1 MQKIKFKIAYKPLST
16 EQVNK
21 HKDFDALMGMYAA
34 APQLNFFQK
43 LFKNKWIMFSSGIII
58 GGLIATVIALNS
70 TDKSPDTIA
79 QNNSSDNT
87 QTITQTPTTVIEEN
101 QIDEQTTVIT
111 EEPVINNASPVIE
124 HSAEV
129 ETLAATTQSEQYEK
143 VANSTTVAN
152 DIVAN
157 KKIDETTN
165 KNDLGLTPISNDVVL
180 SNTEKPDV
188 QNPEVDLNK
197 NNITPNTTSISQRTL
212 QQTEKITP
220 FELQAYKFNVEQK
233 AIEISI
239 VKPGAVA
246 ELLLTQQQS
255 ATNNTTKNQ
264 TITQSPT
271 NNSKTLAQTPD
282 TSVLVAK
289 VSEVAALALKI
300 EKKADALFEQIT
312 KSNQTK
318 NDTTTIVS
326 NNVIPDSVGD
336 NNEAKTIAPATFK
349 NRYAQLSFVTPVSSN
364 GIDGY
369 KYYHHFSVNMIQGY
383 NGAVQ
388 GLEVGG
394 VLNADKGYVIGG
406 QFAGV
411 GNVIGGDLTGMQ
423 GAGVF
428 NFARSTFGMQYSGVA
443 NYSKSGMR
451 GMQGAGIANY
461 SGGQVD
467 GMQAAGIINI
477 ASGTNYS
484 GKLMQAAGVIN
495 IATSNDLLG
504 LQASGIVNVANNIT
518 GAQIGLIN
526 LAKNVKGTQIG
537 LINIADTIDG
547 VAIGLLS
554 FSRNGIFDVEVYN
567 SDLFLANIALRFG
580 SPYVYNTFA
589 FGINPAADTMQYG
602 YGFGIGGHIP
612 VVNKFAVDV
621 DGMIWN
627 TFEDNF
633 DFNYDYV
640 HLLNQF
646 RVMPSYSITKY
657 LSVYG
662 GPVINVEVYDND
674 YTPFKENTFAS
685 YEGLNVTTG
694 LSLGYVVGIR
704 LF

>member
-1 MQKIKFKIAYKPLST
+1 MQKIKFKIAYKPLSA

-43 LFKNKWIMFSSGIII
+43 LFKNKWIMFSSGIIL

-70 TDKSPDTIA
+70 TDKSPVTIA
-79 QNNSSDNT
+79 QNNTTNQT
-87 QTITQTPTTVIEEN
+87 QTITKTPATVSEEN
-101 QIDEQTTVIT
+101 QNVESTVVIKDENLQGNSNTNINNSADNNTLGAATQDEQF
-111 EEPVINNASPVIE
+111 
-124 HSAEV
+124 
-129 ETLAATTQSEQYEK
+129 
-143 VANSTTVAN
+143 
-152 DIVAN
+152 
-157 KKIDETTN
+157 KKIENTTTN
-165 KNDLGLTPISNDVVL
+165 TNDVVPEKNFEEITINNNIEPTN
-180 SNTEKPDV
+180 SSVNVNTIATENDDV
-188 QNPEVDLNK
+188 QNPEVVV
-197 NNITPNTTSISQRTL
+197 NINIPSTSTNQRA
-212 QQTEKITP
+212 QQLTETVKTIEVQSIQLYT
-220 FELQAYKFNVEQK
+220 EQK
-233 AIEISI
+233 AIKIPI
-239 VKPGAVA
+239 VMPGKEV
-246 ELLLTQQQS
+246 EWLITQQQS
-255 ATNNTTKNQ
+255 VNKNTTPNQ
-264 TITQSPT
+264 TIPQSPA
-271 NNSKTLAQTPD
+271 NNNTITAQTPD
-282 TSVLVAK
+282 TSILVTK
-289 VSEVAALALKI
+289 VSEVAELALKI

-312 KSNQTK
+312 KTKQT
-318 NDTTTIVS
+318 NIDTTTIAS
-326 NNVIPDSVGD
+326 NNVVTDSTSTID
-336 NNEAKTIAPATFK
+336 SDKTIAPETFK
-349 NRYAQLSFVTPVSSN
+349 NRYAQLSFVTPVGSN
-364 GIDGY
+364 GTEGN

-411 GNVIGGDLTGMQ
+411 GNVIGGDLTGIQ

-428 NFARSTFGMQYSGVA
+428 NFAKSTLGMQYSGVA
-443 NYSKSGMR
+443 NYSRSGMK

-461 SGGQVD
+461 AGGQAD

-477 ASGTNYS
+477 ASGTKYS

-495 IATSNDLLG
+495 IATSNDLIG
-504 LQASGIVNVANNIT
+504 IQASGVVNVANNIK

-526 LAKNVKGTQIG
+526 LAKNVTGTQIG

-554 FSRNGIFDVEVYN
+554 FSRNGIFDAEVYH
-567 SDLFLANIALRFG
+567 SDLFQANIALRFG

-589 FGINPAADTMQYG
+589 FGVNPTADTMQYG

-612 VVNKFAVDV
+612 VMSKFAVDI

-633 DFNYDYV
+633 DFTYDYV
-640 HLLNQF
+640 HIMNQF
-646 RVMPSYSITKY
+646 RILPSYEITKN

-704 LF
+704 FF

>member
-16 EQVNK
+16 DQVNK

-34 APQLNFFQK
+34 APKLNFFQK
-43 LFKNKWIMFSSGIII
+43 LFKNKWIMFSSGIIL

-79 QNNSSDNT
+79 QNNSSNNT
-87 QTITQTPTTVIEEN
+87 QTITQTPTTVIEEK

-111 EEPVINNASPVIE
+111 EKPLINNVSPVIE
-124 HSAEV
+124 NSAEV
-129 ETLAATTQSEQYEK
+129 ETLTRTTQSEQFEK
-143 VANSTTVAN
+143 AANSTTVAIN
-152 DIVAN
+152 
-157 KKIDETTN
+157 KIDEAPN
-165 KNDLGLTPISNDVVL
+165 KKDQAQAANFNDETII
-180 SNTEKPDV
+180 TAEKSAV
-188 QNPEVDLNK
+188 QNPELEVNK
-197 NNITPNTTSISQRTL
+197 NNITHNTTSVSQRPI
-212 QQTEKITP
+212 QNVEKITP
-220 FELQAYKFNVEQK
+220 IELQAYNLNAEQK

-239 VKPGAVA
+239 VMPETAA
-246 ELLLTQQQS
+246 ALLLTQQQS
-255 ATNNTTKNQ
+255 AINNSTINQ
-264 TITQSPT
+264 TVTQSPT
-271 NNSKTLAQTPD
+271 NNSTTAAQTPD
-282 TSVLVAK
+282 TSVLVTK

-300 EKKADALFEQIT
+300 EKKADAFFEQIT

-318 NDTTTIVS
+318 IDTTTIAS
-326 NNVIPDSVGD
+326 NNVLPDSVHD
-336 NNEAKTIAPATFK
+336 NNEAKTIPTATFK
-349 NRYAQLSFVTPVSSN
+349 NRYAQLSFVTPVGSN
-364 GIDGY
+364 GIEGY

-411 GNVIGGDLTGMQ
+411 GNVIGGDLKGIQ

-428 NFARSTFGMQYSGVA
+428 NFAKSTFGMQYSGVA
-443 NYSKSGMR
+443 NYSKSGMQ
-451 GMQGAGIANY
+451 GMQGAGVANY

-467 GMQAAGIINI
+467 GMQAAGVINI

-504 LQASGIVNVANNIT
+504 LQASGVVNVANNIT

-567 SDLFLANIALRFG
+567 SDLFLANVAIRFG

-612 VVNKFAVDV
+612 VVNKFAVDM

-627 TFEDNF
+627 TFEDNL

-640 HLLNQF
+640 HILNQF
-646 RVMPSYSITKY
+646 RVMPSYAITKY

>member
-70 TDKSPDTIA
+70 TDKSPDSIA
-79 QNNSSDNT
+79 QNNTANNT
-87 QTITQTPTTVIEEN
+87 QTITQTPATVIEEN
-101 QIDEQTTVIT
+101 QIDEQIPVIT
-111 EEPVINNASPVIE
+111 EEPLTNNAGTVIE
-124 HSAEV
+124 NSAEV
-129 ETLAATTQSEQYEK
+129 ETLTATTQSEQFENA
-143 VANSTTVAN
+143 ANSTTVSN

-157 KKIDETTN
+157 NKMDETTN
-165 KNDLGLTPISNDVVL
+165 KNVQDLTSISNDAII
-180 SNTEKPDV
+180 SNNEKSDI
-188 QNPEVDLNK
+188 QNPELEVNK
-197 NNITPNTTSISQRTL
+197 NNINPNTSTISQRIPEY
-212 QQTEKITP
+212 TEKITP
-220 FELQAYKFNVEQK
+220 FELQAYQFNTEQK

-239 VKPGAVA
+239 VKPGTAA

-255 ATNNTTKNQ
+255 ANNNSTTNQ
-264 TITQSPT
+264 IITQSPV
-271 NNSKTLAQTPD
+271 NNTTTAAQTPD
-282 TSVLVAK
+282 SSILVTK

-312 KSNQTK
+312 KSNQTN
-318 NDTTTIVS
+318 NDTTTNAS
-326 NNVIPDSVGD
+326 NNVVPDSVNE
-336 NNEAKTIAPATFK
+336 NNEVKTIAPALFK
-349 NRYAQLSFVTPVSSN
+349 NRYAQLSFITPVGSN
-364 GIDGY
+364 GMEGY

-428 NFARSTFGMQYSGVA
+428 NFAKSVTGMQHAGVA
-443 NYSKSGMR
+443 NYSRSGMQ

-461 SGGQVD
+461 AGGNIN

-484 GKLMQAAGVIN
+484 GKLMQAAGIVN

-526 LAKNVKGTQIG
+526 LPKNVKGTQIG

-567 SDLFLANIALRFG
+567 SDLFLANVALRFG

-612 VVNKFAVDV
+612 VMNKFAVDV

-633 DFNYDYV
+633 DFTYDYV
-640 HLLNQF
+640 HILNQF
-646 RVMPSYSITKY
+646 RVMPSYAITKY

-685 YEGLNVTTG
+685 YEGPNVTTG

>member
-124 HSAEV
+124 NSAEV
-129 ETLAATTQSEQYEK
+129 EILTTTTQSEQFEK
-143 VANSTTVAN
+143 AVNSTTIAN

-157 KKIDETTN
+157 NKMDETTN
-165 KNDLGLTPISNDVVL
+165 KTVQDLTSISNNAIKN
-180 SNTEKPDV
+180 NTEKPDV
-188 QNPEVDLNK
+188 QNPELEVNK
-197 NNITPNTTSISQRTL
+197 NNITPNATTTSQRIL
-212 QQTEKITP
+212 EYTEKITP

-271 NNSKTLAQTPD
+271 NNSTTIAQTPD
-282 TSVLVAK
+282 TSVLVTK

-336 NNEAKTIAPATFK
+336 NNEAKTIAPVTFK
-349 NRYAQLSFVTPVSSN
+349 NRYAQLSFVTPVGSN

-504 LQASGIVNVANNIT
+504 LQASGVVNVANNIT

-612 VVNKFAVDV
+612 VVNKFAMDV

-633 DFNYDYV
+633 YFNYDYV
-640 HLLNQF
+640 HILNQF
-646 RVMPSYSITKY
+646 RVMPSYAITKY

>member
-43 LFKNKWIMFSSGIII
+43 LFKNKWIMFSSGIIL

-70 TDKSPDTIA
+70 TDKSPVTIA
-79 QNNSSDNT
+79 QNNTTNQT
-87 QTITQTPTTVIEEN
+87 QTITTTPATVSEEN
-101 QIDEQTTVIT
+101 QKNESAVVIKDETLPENSNTNINNSADNNTLGALTQDEQF
-111 EEPVINNASPVIE
+111 
-124 HSAEV
+124 
-129 ETLAATTQSEQYEK
+129 
-143 VANSTTVAN
+143 
-152 DIVAN
+152 
-157 KKIDETTN
+157 KKIEKTTTNTNNVVPEKNFDETTIN
-165 KNDLGLTPISNDVVL
+165 NNIEPTNSSVNVNTTTTENDDF
-180 SNTEKPDV
+180 
-188 QNPEVDLNK
+188 QNPEVAV
-197 NNITPNTTSISQRTL
+197 NINIPSTSTSQRT
-212 QQTEKITP
+212 QQFTETVKTV
-220 FELQAYKFNVEQK
+220 ELQSFQLYTEQK
-233 AIEISI
+233 AIKIPI
-239 VKPGAVA
+239 VMPGKEV
-246 ELLLTQQQS
+246 ERLITQQQG
-255 ATNNTTKNQ
+255 ANNNATTKQ
-264 TITQSPT
+264 TIPQSPA
-271 NNSKTLAQTPD
+271 NNSTNTAQTPD
-282 TSVLVAK
+282 TSILVTK
-289 VSEVAALALKI
+289 VSEVAELALKI

-312 KSNQTK
+312 KTKQT
-318 NDTTTIVS
+318 NIDTTTIAS
-326 NNVIPDSVGD
+326 NNVIKDSTSTINSV
-336 NNEAKTIAPATFK
+336 KTIAPATFK
-349 NRYAQLSFVTPVSSN
+349 NRYAQLSFITPVGSN
-364 GIDGY
+364 GMEGY

-411 GNVIGGDLTGMQ
+411 GNIIGGDLTGMQ

-428 NFARSTFGMQYSGVA
+428 NFAKSTLGMQYSGVA
-443 NYSKSGMR
+443 NYSKSGMK

-461 SGGQVD
+461 AGGQAD

-484 GKLMQAAGVIN
+484 GRLMQAAGVIN
-495 IATSNDLLG
+495 IATSRDLLG
-504 LQASGIVNVANNIT
+504 LQASGVVNVANNIT

-567 SDLFLANIALRFG
+567 SDLFLANVAIRFG

-633 DFNYDYV
+633 DFTYDYV
-640 HLLNQF
+640 HIMNQF
-646 RVMPSYSITKY
+646 RIMPSYEITKN

>member
-79 QNNSSDNT
+79 QNNSSNNT

-349 NRYAQLSFVTPVSSN
+349 NRYAQLSFVTPVGSN

-428 NFARSTFGMQYSGVA
+428 NFAKSTFGMQYSGVA

>member
-79 QNNSSDNT
+79 QNNSSNNT
-87 QTITQTPTTVIEEN
+87 QTITETPTTVIEEN

-111 EEPVINNASPVIE
+111 EEPIINNASPVIE

-428 NFARSTFGMQYSGVA
+428 NFAKSTFGMQYSGVA

>member
-646 RVMPSYSITKY
+646 RVMPSYAITKY

-662 GPVINVEVYDND
+662 GPVINVEVFDND

>member
-428 NFARSTFGMQYSGVA
+428 NFAKSTFGMQYSGVA

-646 RVMPSYSITKY
+646 RVMPSYAITKY

-662 GPVINVEVYDND
+662 GPVINVEVFDND